1 MKLNRLNKISLAM
14 IVFMLCLLALCLPVA
29 SVQAEQPIYYGAPNA
44 APNRVT
50 AQALMSNNL
59 TYTSKQ
65 VLIDNEISVMLPQ
78 YYDKA
83 VIFPNGCPAV
93 AGTILIGYYD
103 LYKENLIPN
112 FTSFIKRG
120 SNVIFKPIGNEIQA
134 VMSDLFDKMNVNK
147 VQLGATKDDFKL
159 GLKDYVQ
166 SKGYNIAYNSYLNST
181 NIDYNAIA
189 SSLNNG
195 NPIAVFTGA
204 CNIISEL
211 NIGDNSLKMT
221 TNYNNSNHI
230 FIASGIKRINFYN
243 GNSLLRTDTY
253 LKVSTGLENPFS
265 GYILLENIRIDD
277 IIGVV
282 ID

>member
-1 MKLNRLNKISLAM
+1 
-14 IVFMLCLLALCLPVA
+14 
-29 SVQAEQPIYYGAPNA
+29 
-44 APNRVT
+44 
-50 AQALMSNNL
+50 
-59 TYTSKQ
+59 
-65 VLIDNEISVMLPQ
+65 
-78 YYDKA
+78 
-83 VIFPNGCPAV
+83 
-93 AGTILIGYYD
+93 
-103 LYKENLIPN
+103 
-112 FTSFIKRG
+112 
-120 SNVIFKPIGNEIQA
+120 
-134 VMSDLFDKMNVNK
+134 MSDLFDKMNVNK

-189 SSLNNG
+189 NSLNNG

-211 NIGDNSLKMT
+211 NIGDTSLTMT
-221 TNYNNSNHI
+221 TNYNNTNHI

-243 GNSLLRTDTY
+243 GNSLIRTDTY